1 MISRIND
8 IRKQEFRKLC
18 CDNTSAI
25 RARKINHVPEYSPKE
40 AVLVEFR
47 IFPHVEFL
55 LRNSIY
61 QLGESWAHT
70 IVCGQLNGVFMTRL
84 AQSISPNIRVIV
96 LPHKRVSV
104 DEYTSMM
111 MLPRFWKLFNGE
123 KLLIYQEDSCI
134 FKPCPDSFLAQ
145 TDYLGAPWN
154 KSDHITE
161 ASVGNGGFSVRTK
174 KTMIRVL
181 ELGCEPPAPSSSVR
195 DNMSSRGLRKIP
207 EDVAITTLMAA
218 HNVGRIGP
226 FDMARAFSS
235 ESIWNSDSV
244 GGHQFWLGT
253 SDAVWKKRLSDD
265 IFDRL
270 PACSGIPSPT

>member
-1 MISRIND
+1 
-8 IRKQEFRKLC
+8 
-18 CDNTSAI
+18 
-25 RARKINHVPEYSPKE
+25 
-40 AVLVEFR
+40 
-47 IFPHVEFL
+47 
-55 LRNSIY
+55 
-61 QLGESWAHT
+61 
-70 IVCGQLNGVFMTRL
+70 MTRL